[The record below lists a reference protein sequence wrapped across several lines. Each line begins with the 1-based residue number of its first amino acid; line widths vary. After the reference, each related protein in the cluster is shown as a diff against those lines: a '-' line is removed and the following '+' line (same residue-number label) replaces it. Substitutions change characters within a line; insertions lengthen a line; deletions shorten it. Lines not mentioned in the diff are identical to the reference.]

1 MQLAQ
6 LVRALKYKAP
16 AQLPAPSL
24 QLVDAAYIKV
34 YTVYIFDKSVRL
46 MG

>member
-6 LVRALKYKAP
+6 LVGALKYKAP
-16 AQLPAPSL
+16 VQLI

-34 YTVYIFDKSVRL
+34 YTVYIFDISGRL